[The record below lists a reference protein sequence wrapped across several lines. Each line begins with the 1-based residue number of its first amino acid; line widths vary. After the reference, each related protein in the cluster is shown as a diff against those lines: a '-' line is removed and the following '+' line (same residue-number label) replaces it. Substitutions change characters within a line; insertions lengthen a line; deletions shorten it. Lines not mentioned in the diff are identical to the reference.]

1 MVSHHSPQLLL
12 VASAQVLLV
21 VLLEALRLLSRTT
34 LLRIPDRL
42 KSRDQLLPPT
52 IISSRML

>member
-12 VASAQVLLV
+12 AASAQVLLV

-34 LLRIPDRL
+34 LLPTLDRPKFL
-42 KSRDQLLPPT
+42 DPLPLLT
-52 IISSRML
+52 TSRML